1 MPCDFTV
8 WMRSWTGDTLFCLD
22 LMCSVFSRPGTDM
35 FVILVH
41 RWNNGDFL
49 FTTGL
54 CIVFL
59 AVSFQSSFFIWE
71 WEKLHSKIIGYVEIM
86 LTMCSAHCIC
96 FYGFKQDHFRSTM
109 RTDSKNSLR
118 LIRPHACNLRSG
130 VIFFFLLCFFG
141 SRGKKNNAWYI
152 YLTSRQPPPNL
163 HNLTSAWPVML
174 LANKRLPYRNQI
186 LARIMSLWKS
196 ILGKR
201 EFFKSTSMFRWRFL
215 KKKKLMCCTASWSCR
230 TFM

>member
-8 WMRSWTGDTLFCLD
+8 WMRSWTGDALFCLD

-54 CIVFL
+54 CFVFL
-59 AVSFQSSFFIWE
+59 AVSFQSIFFIWE
-71 WEKLHSKIIGYVEIM
+71 WEKLHSEIIGYVEIM

-96 FYGFKQDHFRSTM
+96 FYGFKQDHFRSIM

-118 LIRPHACNLRSG
+118 LIRPPACNLRSG
-130 VIFFFLLCFFG
+130 VIFFFFFA
-141 SRGKKNNAWYI
+141 SLAREGKKI
-152 YLTSRQPPPNL
+152 TPD
-163 HNLTSAWPVML
+163 
-174 LANKRLPYRNQI
+174 
-186 LARIMSLWKS
+186 
-196 ILGKR
+196 
-201 EFFKSTSMFRWRFL
+201 
-215 KKKKLMCCTASWSCR
+215 
-230 TFM
+230 TFI